1 MSDQFGPQ
9 DLQCPDPDGCTVA
22 VAELVEL
29 ASSGSLP
36 SAPFPSSRHWFRVYD
51 ARDGFGQPNP
61 GFGDTRF
68 APFDALE
75 SGHRVPTLYLA
86 QTLEAA
92 LLETS
97 FHNVSMGSRVVSEM
111 SLLGK
116 LHAQV
121 LPPRDLHLVDLRDAQ
136 LQALGL
142 ERENIASSSSEH
154 YPCTRQV
161 ARVIHADQHVDGI
174 IWHSR
179 QAELTERT
187 RAEVAVLF
195 ADRLPHERGRWSLS
209 PVRSA
214 NGSLLEGT
222 GRLLLDQL
230 AESMGV
236 TISAEPRISG

>member
-1 MSDQFGPQ
+1 MSVRFAPQ

-22 VAELVEL
+22 VADLVEL
-29 ASSGSLP
+29 AGSGGLP
-36 SAPFPSSRHWFRVYD
+36 SAPFPSSQSWFRVYD

-68 APFDALE
+68 APFDALG

-97 FHNVSMGSRVVSEM
+97 LHNVSVGSRVVSEM
-111 SLLGK
+111 ALLGK

-121 LPPRDLHLVDLRDAQ
+121 LPPRDLQLVDLRDKQ

-142 ERENIASSSSEH
+142 DRENIASSASEH

-161 ARVIHADQHVDGI
+161 ARAIHAGQHLDGI

-179 QAELTERT
+179 QAELTQ
-187 RAEVAVLF
+187 RAPPEVAVIF
-195 ADRLPHERGRWSLS
+195 ADRVSHERGQWGLS
-209 PVRSA
+209 AVRSA

-230 AESMGV
+230 AESLDV
-236 TISAEPRISG
+236 TISAEPRLDD